1 MDRFARAGWACIAA
15 MAGAMTLVLT
25 APAAGAATACA
36 EHVIHDWSEDGR
48 VDGVY
53 ELSCYQ
59 QAVDA
64 IPSDLRDYTNAA
76 EVIER
81 ALTAAVRA
89 GSGSRTAPAAQ
100 RADAPNNESG
110 VPLAPVGGA
119 VFALGLVLAGGAAYA
134 LRRRRAS

>member
-1 MDRFARAGWACIAA
+1 
-15 MAGAMTLVLT
+15 MTLVLI
-25 APAAGAATACA
+25 APPPAGAATACA
-36 EHVIHDWSEDGR
+36 EQVIHDWSEDGR

-59 QAVDA
+59 EAVDA

-81 ALTAAVRA
+81 ALTVAVRT
-89 GSGSRTAPAAQ
+89 GSGGRTASTAQ
-100 RADAPNNESG
+100 RADSTSDGSG

-134 LRRRRAS
+134 LRRRRAR